1 MSCQETRGTGRTL
14 AMAMLLLDLF
24 ESTDLE
30 VEQGRPL
37 IPFLDSLNFNELVA
51 RSFLRGCGM
60 SPDQPVA
67 QLMEEFS
74 LPEDS
79 LEMVAARIV
88 DSTKRIRAA
97 VERGD
102 VIEAADES
110 MRVGLTMQE
119 CWMKSRYEK
128 PALLGEKICE
138 TARAN
143 AAHKREKQKR
153 KADAWHRRA
162 RALAKSLREDNPDWG
177 TTQVARVVKGRLNL
191 PAAIRTIREV
201 LSRE

>member
-79 LEMVAARIV
+79 VEMVAARIV
-88 DSTKRIRAA
+88 DNTKRIRAA
-97 VERGD
+97 MERGD
-102 VIEAADES
+102 ITEAADES

-153 KADAWHRRA
+153 RCMAPPRA
-162 RALAKSLREDNPDWG
+162 CPSQKP
-177 TTQVARVVKGRLNL
+177 
-191 PAAIRTIREV
+191 
-201 LSRE
+201 SRGQP